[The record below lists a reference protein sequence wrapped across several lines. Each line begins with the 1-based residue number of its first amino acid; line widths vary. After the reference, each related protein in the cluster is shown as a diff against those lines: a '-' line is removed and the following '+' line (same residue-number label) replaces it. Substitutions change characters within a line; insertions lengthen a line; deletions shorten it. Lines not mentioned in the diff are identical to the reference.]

1 MQNPHGF
8 MLIEEKEVQ
17 EINSKVYLYRHLK
30 SGAELMSVVND
41 DENKVFGITFRT
53 PPTDS
58 TGIAHIM
65 EHSVLCGS
73 RNYPVKEPFI
83 ELVKGSLNTFL
94 NAFTYPDKTCY
105 PVASTNLQDFYNL
118 VDVYLDAVLYPLIT
132 PQTLMQEGWHYEL
145 NKIDDEMTF
154 KGVVFNEMKGAYS
167 SPDDILGDESQM
179 QLLPDTAYGFQSG
192 GDPECIPDLTYEQFR
207 EFHET
212 YYHPSNSRIYFY
224 GNDDPEKRLELL
236 DAYLQDF
243 DAIKLNSLPEL
254 QQLFSKPLRKIIPYD
269 SGEESESSKAYI
281 TVNWLLPEGKD
292 PQLVLSLGILEH
304 ILLGTPASPLRKA
317 LTESGLGEDLVGR
330 GITDEQRQLSFSTGM
345 RGVELNQIDQ
355 VEELILSSLKQIINQ
370 GIDLKTIEASLNTI
384 EFSLREN
391 NTGPYPRGLLVML
404 RALSSWIYDR
414 DPIAPLA
421 FQNYFDLIKEN
432 LANGSFHF
440 EDLIKEY
447 LLDNSHRVTVIL
459 KPDNNVGHQ
468 REEKEKTRL
477 SNAYASF
484 SPEQLQ
490 NLVDETHDLKLRQET
505 PDSPEALATIPM
517 LTKNDLDKKIT
528 TIPNHVVQ
536 TSPATILHHDLFTSN
551 ILYLDLGFDLM
562 TLPFRHLPYMRLFM
576 RALSEMGT
584 QKESFVEFIQRIGR
598 ETGGIGKSLF
608 TSERKNQERPTAFL
622 FIRSKVMADK
632 TASLLSILEDILLIP
647 NLNDKERFKQILLE
661 EKSSM
666 EAGIIPSGHRVV
678 NNRLRAQISKSA
690 WMTEQMSGIDYLTFL
705 RSLIDNFDR
714 DWDQVT
720 SILTEIKNTLFNQF
734 NLIVNVT
741 IDQNNWGHIQ
751 PEIQKLVTKLPIF
764 DPGLPDSILTL
775 PIQNEGLTIPSQVNF
790 VGKGANLYEFG
801 YKDHGSMSVIT
812 QYLRG
817 TWLWEKIRILGGA
830 YGAFCN
836 FDRLSGAF
844 TFLSYRDPNLV
855 QTIENYDHTEDFLRT
870 LELSESELTK
880 SIIGAIGDLDAY
892 QLPDAKGYSSMIRYL
907 VGVEDPDRQQYR
919 DELLSTSIK
928 DFHNL
933 AEILNIF
940 NKNAKVVALGSPNAI
955 EKINQD
961 MKLFDEINKVL

>member
-1 MQNPHGF
+1 MNNSHGF
-8 MLIEEKEVQ
+8 ILIEEREVL
-17 EINSKVYLYRHLK
+17 EINSKVALYRHLK
-30 SGAELMSVVND
+30 SGAEVMSVVND

-73 RNYPVKEPFI
+73 RKYPVKEPFI

-145 NKIDDEMTF
+145 NKVDDEMTF

-192 GDPECIPDLTYEQFR
+192 GDPECIPDLTYEQFKS
-207 EFHET
+207 FHET

-224 GNDDPEKRLELL
+224 GDDEPEKRLEIL
-236 DAYLQDF
+236 DEYLKDF
-243 DAIKLNSLPEL
+243 DGIQLDSLPEL
-254 QQLFSKPLRKIIPYD
+254 QSRFSQPVRKMIPYD
-269 SGEESESSKAYI
+269 SGDDSESAKAYI
-281 TVNWLLPEGKD
+281 TVNWLLPEGDD
-292 PQLVLSLGILEH
+292 PELVLSLGILEH
-304 ILLGTPASPLRKA
+304 VLLGTPASPLRKA

-345 RGVELNQIDQ
+345 RGVELDQVDQ
-355 VEELILSSLKQIINQ
+355 VEELILSSLEQIANR
-370 GIDLKTIEASLNTI
+370 GIDSKTIEASLNTI
-384 EFSLREN
+384 EFNLREN

-421 FQNYFDLIKEN
+421 FQSYFDHIKEK
-432 LANGSFHF
+432 LANGNFRF
-440 EDLIKEY
+440 EDMIKEY
-447 LLDNSHRVTVIL
+447 LLENKHRVTVIL
-459 KPDNNVGHQ
+459 HPDNAVGRQ
-468 REEKEKTRL
+468 REEKEKSRLANTR
-477 SNAYASF
+477 ASF
-484 SPEQLQ
+484 TPEQLQ
-490 NLVDETHDLKLRQET
+490 EIVKATHDLKIKQET

-517 LTKNDLDKKIT
+517 LTKADLDTKIT
-528 TIPNHVVQ
+528 TIPNQVVQ
-536 TSPATILHHDLFTSN
+536 TKPSPILHHDLFTSD
-551 ILYLDLGFDLM
+551 ILYLDLGLDLRS
-562 TLPFRHLPYMRLFM
+562 LPFQYLPYMRLFM
-576 RALSEMGT
+576 RALLEMGT

-608 TSERKNQERPTAFL
+608 TSDRKDKNGLAAYL

-632 TASLLSILEDILLIP
+632 ATSLLAILEDILLIP

-678 NNRLRAQISKSA
+678 NNRLRAQVSEAA
-690 WMTEQMSGIDYLTFL
+690 WMTEQMSGVDYLFFL
-705 RSLIDNFDR
+705 RSLIDNFDQEWENITTVLSELKR
-714 DWDQVT
+714 
-720 SILTEIKNTLFNQF
+720 ILFNQN
-734 NLIVNVT
+734 NLIVNAT
-741 IDQNNWGHIQ
+741 INQDNWDHIQ
-751 PEIQKLVTKLPIF
+751 PEIQNLVGKLPVNNTRDLLAIQ
-764 DPGLPDSILTL
+764 TL
-775 PIQNEGLTIPSQVNF
+775 PAQNVGLTIPSQVNF
-790 VGKGANLYEFG
+790 VGKGANLYHFG
-801 YKDHGSMSVIT
+801 YVDHGSMSVIT
-812 QYLRG
+812 HYLRG
-817 TWLWEKIRILGGA
+817 TWLWEKIRVSGGA

-855 QTIENYDHTEDFLRT
+855 QTIENYDKTANFLRT
-870 LELSESELTK
+870 LQLSDSELTK
-880 SIIGAIGDLDAY
+880 TIIGAIGDLDAY
-892 QLPDAKGYSSMIRYL
+892 QLPDAKGFTSLIRYL
-907 VGVEDPDRQQYR
+907 VGIEDPERQQYR
-919 DELLSTSIK
+919 DELLSTSID
-928 DFHNL
+928 DFHKL
-933 AEILNIF
+933 ADILNNF
-940 NKNAKVVALGSPNAI
+940 NQNAHVIALGSPNAI
-955 EKINQD
+955 EKTNQD
-961 MKLFDEINKVL
+961 MKLFDEIKKVL